1 MKAMLR
7 TGYGSP
13 DALQLKELE
22 KPTPTDHQVLIKVH
36 AASINAYDGHFL
48 RGPFLL
54 RISGAGLRKPKDP
67 RLGVDLAGR
76 VEAVGS
82 KVTQFKVGDEVFGEG
97 EGAFAEYACA
107 PEDALIV
114 KPSTMTFEEAAALPM
129 AAVTALQGL
138 RDSGQLQAGQ
148 KVLIYGASGGVGSF
162 AVQLGRYLGAEV
174 TAVCSPKNV
183 EMVRSLGADQVI
195 DYTKEDVTRK
205 RQRYDLILGVNG
217 YHSLFAYSRILT
229 PKGRYVMIGA
239 SKKRLIGALLQSMV
253 LGPMLSKISSQHM
266 SIASTHMTQTDL
278 TLVKELVEEGLV
290 VPVIDTC
297 YPLAEAAAAFRY
309 VNDVH
314 ARGKVVITM
323 E

>member
-1 MKAMLR
+1 MKALLR

-13 DALQLKELE
+13 DALQLKEVE
-22 KPTPTDHQVLIKVH
+22 KPTPLDNQVLIKVH

-54 RISGAGLRKPKDP
+54 RITGAGLRKPKDP
-67 RLGVDLAGR
+67 RLGVDLAGV

-82 KVTQFKVGDEVFGEG
+82 KVTRFKVGDEVFGEG
-97 EGAFAEYACA
+97 EGAFAEYTCA
-107 PEDALIV
+107 REEALIV
-114 KPSTMTFEEAAALPM
+114 KPATMTFEQAAALPM

-138 RDSGQLQAGQ
+138 RDTGQLQVGQ
-148 KVLIYGASGGVGSF
+148 KVLIDGASGGVGSF
-162 AVQLGRYLGAEV
+162 AVQLATYLGAQV
-174 TAVCSPKNV
+174 TAVCSTKHV

-195 DYTKEDVTRK
+195 DYTKEDATRS

-217 YHSLFAYSRILT
+217 YHSLFAYRRLLT
-229 PKGRYVMIGA
+229 PTGRYVMIGA
-239 SKKRLIGALLQSMV
+239 YKDRLMRAVLQSML
-253 LGPMLSKISSQHM
+253 LGPVLSKLSSQHM
-266 SIASTHMTQTDL
+266 STCSMHLRQTDL
-278 TLVKELVEEGLV
+278 ALVKELVEEGHV
-290 VPVIDTC
+290 IPVIDTC

-323 E
+323 Q